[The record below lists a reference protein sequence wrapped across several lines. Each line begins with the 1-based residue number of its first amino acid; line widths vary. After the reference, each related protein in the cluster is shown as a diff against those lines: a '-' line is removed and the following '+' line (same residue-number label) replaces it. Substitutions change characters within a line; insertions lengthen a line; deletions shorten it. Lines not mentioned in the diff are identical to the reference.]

1 MRLVTDVELRLAE
14 THTQHRSGVVLA
26 AVVGDCSD
34 ADEQVVARLEI
45 PADGGVPDAAVVQP
59 VAIRKDGVGTM
70 CRRSLYALPISL
82 PRAGR
87 IDQPLCERVAGE
99 IASDTLAQHLIDPA
113 SLG

>member
-70 CRRSLYALPISL
+70 CRRTLD
-82 PRAGR
+82 AGVR
-87 IDQPLCERVAGE
+87 QVGGMRVAGE
-99 IASDTLAQHLIDPA
+99 IASDTLAQRLIDPA